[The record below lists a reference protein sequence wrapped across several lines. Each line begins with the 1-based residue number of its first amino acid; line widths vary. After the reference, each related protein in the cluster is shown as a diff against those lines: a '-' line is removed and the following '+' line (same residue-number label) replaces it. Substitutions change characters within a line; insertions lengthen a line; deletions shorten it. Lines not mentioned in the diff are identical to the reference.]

1 MKWDECV
8 NHNSYLQEQKHGLL
22 SHKMFLNTLST
33 TVHSPLFRATM
44 TMQHDFHEG
53 GVSLEHY
60 LSGVAAHIGPALAIF
75 FAAFIQSITGFGLVI
90 IAAPLLMFFYEP
102 KLTVP
107 IMLLLAC
114 SGNAVQGFLMR
125 RQANLPLVRWM
136 YLGMILGQPIGFFFF
151 TYISNDALKVF
162 INVVVLLSLLLMQIS
177 HRRIPECRRNTI
189 ITGMLSGFTA
199 ITTGMGGL
207 PFLIYLAYTSMPTN
221 VFRAT
226 CFVYFFLGNATSL
239 VSYLIGGFPLT
250 PAWGEFIYLLPAL
263 ALGIIA
269 GRESMR
275 FMPADLFRR
284 LVFAML
290 YIASGYTIVS
300 ILIKSF

>member
-1 MKWDECV
+1 M
-8 NHNSYLQEQKHGLL
+8 NASIIIHIFH
-22 SHKMFLNTLST
+22 HKNTDFFPTFSIHLNTTAYL
-33 TVHSPLFRATM
+33 VHFLFVRGTM
-44 TMQHDFHEG
+44 TMEHNFYEG
-53 GVSLEHY
+53 GISLEHY
-60 LSGVAAHIGPALAIF
+60 LAGVAAHMAPTLAIF

-125 RQANLPLVRWM
+125 KQANLPLIRWM
-136 YLGMILGQPIGFFFF
+136 YLGMLAGQPIGFFFF

-162 INVVVLLSLLLMQIS
+162 INIVVLLSLLLMQIS

-207 PFLIYLAYTSMPTN
+207 PFLIYLAYTSMPPN

-250 PAWGEFIYLLPAL
+250 AAFNEFIYLLPAL
-263 ALGIIA
+263 ALGIIV

-275 FMPADLFRR
+275 FMPTALFRK
-284 LVFAML
+284 LVFVIL
-290 YIASGYTIVS
+290 YVASTYTIVS
-300 ILIKSF
+300 ILMKSF

>member
-1 MKWDECV
+1 M
-8 NHNSYLQEQKHGLL
+8 
-22 SHKMFLNTLST
+22 
-33 TVHSPLFRATM
+33 
-44 TMQHDFHEG
+44 
-53 GVSLEHY
+53 EHY
-60 LSGVAAHIGPALAIF
+60 LSGVAAHMGPTLAIF

-125 RQANLPLVRWM
+125 KQANLPLVRWM
-136 YLGMILGQPIGFFFF
+136 YLGMLAGQPIGFFFF

-189 ITGMLSGFTA
+189 ITGILSGFTA

-207 PFLIYLAYTSMPTN
+207 PFLIYLAYTKMSAES
-221 VFRAT
+221 FRAT
-226 CFVYFFLGNATSL
+226 CFVFFLCCNITSL
-239 VSYLIGGFPLT
+239 ACYLIGGHSLT
-250 PAWGEFIYLLPAL
+250 PAFAEVGYLLPAL
-263 ALGIIA
+263 AIGLALGHVLA
-269 GRESMR
+269 R
-275 FMPADLFRR
+275 FIPTSLLRR
-284 LVFAML
+284 LIFFIL
-290 YIASGYTIVS
+290 YATSLYTIWSVTM
-300 ILIKSF
+300 KG

>member
-1 MKWDECV
+1 M
-8 NHNSYLQEQKHGLL
+8 
-22 SHKMFLNTLST
+22 
-33 TVHSPLFRATM
+33 
-44 TMQHDFHEG
+44 
-53 GVSLEHY
+53 EHY
-60 LSGVAAHIGPALAIF
+60 LSGVAAHMGPTLAVF

-107 IMLLLAC
+107 VMLLLAC
-114 SGNAVQGFLMR
+114 SGNAAQGFLMR
-125 RQANLPLVRWM
+125 RQANFPLIRWM
-136 YLGMILGQPIGFFFF
+136 YLGMLVGQPIGFFFF

-162 INVVVLLSLLLMQIS
+162 INVVVLATLLLMQIS
-177 HRRIPECRRNTI
+177 HRRIEERRRNTV

-207 PFLIYLAYTSMPTN
+207 PFLIYLAYSKMPPD

-239 VSYLIGGFPLT
+239 VSYLIGGFPLA
-250 PAWGEFIYLLPAL
+250 PAFNEFIYLLPAL
-263 ALGIIA
+263 IFGIIC

-275 FMPADLFRR
+275 FIPAALLRKLIF
-284 LVFAML
+284 VIL
-290 YIASGYTIVS
+290 YVASTYTIIS
-300 ILIKSF
+300 ILIKNF

>member
-1 MKWDECV
+1 M
-8 NHNSYLQEQKHGLL
+8 
-22 SHKMFLNTLST
+22 
-33 TVHSPLFRATM
+33 
-44 TMQHDFHEG
+44 
-53 GVSLEHY
+53 EHY
-60 LSGVAAHIGPALAIF
+60 LSGVAAHMGPTLAVF

-114 SGNAVQGFLMR
+114 SSNSVQGFLMR
-125 RQANLPLVRWM
+125 RQANFPLIRWM
-136 YLGMILGQPIGFFFF
+136 YLGILAGQPVGFFFF
-151 TYISNDALKVF
+151 SYISNDALKVF
-162 INVVVLLSLLLMQIS
+162 INAVVLASLLLMHIS
-177 HRRIPECRRNTI
+177 HFRFRECRRNTV

-207 PFLIYLAYTSMPTN
+207 PFLIYLAYSKMPPD

-239 VSYLIGGFPLT
+239 ISYLIGGFPLT
-250 PAWGEFIYLLPAL
+250 PAFNEFVYLLPAL
-263 ALGIIA
+263 VIGIIC

-275 FMPADLFRR
+275 FMPAALFRK
-284 LVFAML
+284 LIFIIL
-290 YIASGYTIVS
+290 YIASTYTIVTV
-300 ILIKSF
+300 LMKSF

>member
-1 MKWDECV
+1 M
-8 NHNSYLQEQKHGLL
+8 
-22 SHKMFLNTLST
+22 
-33 TVHSPLFRATM
+33 
-44 TMQHDFHEG
+44 
-53 GVSLEHY
+53 EHY
-60 LSGVAAHIGPALAIF
+60 LTGVAAHIGPTLAIF

-107 IMLLLAC
+107 IMLLIAC
-114 SGNAVQGFLMR
+114 SSNAVQGFFAR
-125 RQANLPLVRWM
+125 RQANYALIRWL
-136 YLGMILGQPIGFFFF
+136 YLGMLLGQPIGFFFF
-151 TYISNDALKVF
+151 SAISNDALKVF
-162 INVVVLLSLLLMQIS
+162 INAVVLLTLLLMQIA

-207 PFLIYLAYTSMPTN
+207 PFLIYLAYSSMTPN

-239 VSYLIGGFPLT
+239 ISYLIGGFPLT
-250 PAWGEFIYLLPAL
+250 EAFHEFIYLRPAL
-263 ALGIIA
+263 AVGIIA

-275 FMPADLFRR
+275 FVPAALLRR
-284 LVFAML
+284 LIFAML
-290 YIASGYTIVS
+290 YVASTYTIVS
-300 ILIKSF
+300 ILMKSL

>member
-1 MKWDECV
+1 MNASIIIHIFDYKNTDFFPTFSI
-8 NHNSYLQEQKHGLL
+8 H
-22 SHKMFLNTLST
+22 LNTSAYL
-33 TVHSPLFRATM
+33 VHSLFVRGTM
-44 TMQHDFHEG
+44 TMEHNFYEG
-53 GVSLEHY
+53 GISLEHY
-60 LSGVAAHIGPALAIF
+60 LAGVAAHMEPTLAIF

-125 RQANLPLVRWM
+125 KQANLPLIRWM
-136 YLGMILGQPIGFFFF
+136 YLGMLAGQPIGFFFF

-162 INVVVLLSLLLMQIS
+162 INIVVLLSLLLMQIS

-207 PFLIYLAYTSMPTN
+207 PFLIYLA
-221 VFRAT
+221 
-226 CFVYFFLGNATSL
+226 
-239 VSYLIGGFPLT
+239 
-250 PAWGEFIYLLPAL
+250 
-263 ALGIIA
+263 
-269 GRESMR
+269 
-275 FMPADLFRR
+275 
-284 LVFAML
+284 
-290 YIASGYTIVS
+290 
-300 ILIKSF
+300 